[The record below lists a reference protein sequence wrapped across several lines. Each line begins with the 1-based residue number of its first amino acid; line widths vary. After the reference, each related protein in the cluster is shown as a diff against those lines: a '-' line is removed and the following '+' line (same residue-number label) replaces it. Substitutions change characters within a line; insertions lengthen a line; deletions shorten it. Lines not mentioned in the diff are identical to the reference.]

1 MRAVKCPSCGAP
13 VEFEEIAPLARC
25 PFCGSTLAATSGLSR
40 QVGVTIDLRR
50 GRPAGRNAVKAVVAT
65 LLVVFAGTG
74 LLLWF
79 SIRTVG
85 RAVDATVRP
94 VERAI
99 PEGKRP
105 LPVERLA
112 SLGALGDTFGW
123 VTIGA
128 APPPGRLDALDPV
141 AALPWAVT
149 IAQAWAGD
157 ATLTRVD
164 VERLRPD
171 GTVNVADDA
180 EASVGF
186 RFLSPAKIADYD
198 RRAELSKKV
207 ESDFELM
214 LRLERG
220 ELRGLVSTGAIRS
233 MLGRGRELAGSLPAY
248 PRSLALPELL
258 DRARRGGHPQAPFLS
273 GYLIHLENEGWVWYL
288 STLGG
293 ESLPRVRA
301 ADGRVWPFPS

>member
-13 VEFEEIAPLARC
+13 VEFEEIAPMARC
-25 PFCGSTLAATSGLSR
+25 PFCGSTLAATSGIAPAALR
-40 QVGVTIDLRR
+40 IDLRR
-50 GRPAGRNAVKAVVAT
+50 ARPAGRNAVRAVLVT
-65 LLVVFAGTG
+65 LVVVFAGSG

-85 RAVDATVRP
+85 RAVDSTLRSA
-94 VERAI
+94 ERSL
-99 PEGKRP
+99 PETERP
-105 LPVERLA
+105 LPLDRLA
-112 SLGALGDTFGW
+112 TLGDTFGW
-123 VTIGA
+123 VTIDA
-128 APPPGRLDALDPV
+128 APPPGPLGALDPV

-149 IAQAWAGD
+149 VAQAWAPD
-157 ATLTRVD
+157 ATLTRID

-180 EASVGF
+180 EASLGF

-198 RRAELSKKV
+198 RRAELSAKV

-214 LRLERG
+214 LQLERR

-233 MLGRGRELAGSLPAY
+233 LLGRGRELQASLPAY

-258 DRARRGGHPQAPFLS
+258 VRARQGGHPQAPFLS
-273 GYLIHLENEGWVWYL
+273 GYLIHLEKEGWVWYL

-301 ADGRVWPFPS
+301 ADGRVWPFPT